1 MSSPPPFW
9 TVARFHYKQA
19 RLGEWPVSSVQ
30 KLKMYLAH
38 NNYKKLNPNNWQ
50 MWKLILLRRCKQIR
64 FLNFSVIHYYFLW
77 LTHKSLLYSFVQLV
91 TAPVTVCTLSVLL
104 CSIVIKIKFRYL
116 TFSSGNIRIMWF
128 FIHFD
133 NDKKMPSRRHSFLKT
148 MFSCFFILTLGLPA
162 LQHPHQIISHWF
174 VGWCPLDRVP
184 LKLG

>member
-1 MSSPPPFW
+1 M
-9 TVARFHYKQA
+9 
-19 RLGEWPVSSVQ
+19 Q

-104 CSIVIKIKFRYL
+104 CSIVIKITFRYL

-128 FIHFD
+128 FIHFINAQKIAFEKACLPSSD
-133 NDKKMPSRRHSFLKT
+133 GFRFNGYSCPLTSGVATSSPNHFWLICWKMPS
-148 MFSCFFILTLGLPA
+148 
-162 LQHPHQIISHWF
+162 W
-174 VGWCPLDRVP
+174 
-184 LKLG
+184 

>member
-1 MSSPPPFW
+1 M
-9 TVARFHYKQA
+9 
-19 RLGEWPVSSVQ
+19 Q

-104 CSIVIKIKFRYL
+104 CSIVIKIIFRYL

-128 FIHFD
+128 FIHFI
-133 NDKKMPSRRHSFLKT
+133 NAQKNRLPEGVPSVQRWFSFQLLVLPFNFRRCDILAKPLLANLLEDALLIEFLE
-148 MFSCFFILTLGLPA
+148 GL
-162 LQHPHQIISHWF
+162 
-174 VGWCPLDRVP
+174 V
-184 LKLG
+184 